1 MFRRFSRLLS
11 LSLSLSLRF
20 FMRHQYGLEGRGVGG
35 LRAPRLGVDLFTQ
48 IITQK
53 ESTAGRFS
61 ARAREKKRERERERV
76 STFHSQPM
84 LTPPQPLPPSSPSS
98 SSSPSLYFFLPS
110 SSPSCPC
117 TSCSCSF
124 SFWGFFFRLFP
135 NFFPPFLWALVFQA
149 QHGRVGSLKN

>member
-11 LSLSLSLRF
+11 LSLSLSRF

-98 SSSPSLYFFLPS
+98 SSSPSLYFFFAFV
-110 SSPSCPC
+110 
-117 TSCSCSF
+117 F
-124 SFWGFFFRLFP
+124 SILSLYFLFLFVFFLGI
-135 NFFPPFLWALVFQA
+135 FFSAL
-149 QHGRVGSLKN
+149 S